1 MWGGKYTSTLL
12 KQNVRKETPGQE
24 NGTNSHTNQAAYN
37 SSVHCLWCVRSHC
50 LNQEPGPNSIARG
63 TARVINKIPD
73 QDETEFKT

>member
-1 MWGGKYTSTLL
+1 MEQTPTQTRLLIIVLYTVFGVL
-12 KQNVRKETPGQE
+12 
-24 NGTNSHTNQAAYN
+24 
-37 SSVHCLWCVRSHC
+37 RSHC